1 MVRARLIHAALA
13 VEAAFPLLT
22 AALLAAAALL
32 PPGEF

>member
-1 MVRARLIHAALA
+1 MVRVRLVRAALA

-32 PPGEF
+32 PAGEF